1 MSNEYPMTLDE
12 FKKRV
17 VELFLEGADSPEDLE
32 SRIYTLEHDGGNELL
47 EGEYSYACYYYD
59 DPQNPSNQFTDEGLI
74 IQPVRILKM
83 I

>member
-1 MSNEYPMTLDE
+1 MTLDE

-47 EGEYSYACYYYD
+47 EGEYSYACYSYNRWKD
-59 DPQNPSNQFTDEGLI
+59 VSSEAANAFTDEGLI
-74 IQPVRILKM
+74 NQPVRILKM